1 MEELVHI
8 TARAMEA
15 AKFILKLMV
24 YTVELQKVPV
34 SHKVSEVTV
43 LVPQDFA
50 KNAYPNAK
58 ERVLDVSMRKFEE
71 LVVHQLFRYLYFRK
85 MN

>member
-15 AKFILKLMV
+15 AKFILKPMV

-43 LVPQDFA
+43 LVPQDFV
-50 KNAYPNAK
+50 KNVYPNAK
-58 ERVLDVSMRKFEE
+58 DRVLEVSTRKFEE
-71 LVVHQLFRYLYFRK
+71 SSANYLFVFMKNEL
-85 MN
+85 

>member
-1 MEELVHI
+1 MEELVLI

-15 AKFILKLMV
+15 AKFILKPMV

-43 LVPQDFA
+43 LVPQDFV

-58 ERVLDVSMRKFEE
+58 DRVLEVSMRKFEE
-71 LVVHQLFRYLYFRK
+71 SSANYLFVFMKNEL
-85 MN
+85 

>member
-24 YTVELQKVPV
+24 YTAVHQKVPV
-34 SHKVSEVTV
+34 SQKVSEVNV

-50 KNAYPNAK
+50 KSAYPNAK

-71 LVVHQLFRYLYFRK
+71 LIVHQLFKYLYF
-85 MN
+85 